1 MIYKGLKLDK
11 FQEEAIDSINN
22 ENSVIISAP
31 TGAGKTLVAEFA
43 IEQAIKNN
51 KGIIYTAPV
60 KALSNQKYRDF
71 RKAYP
76 EKTGILTGD
85 VSINPQAPILIMTTE
100 IFRNVILTDPER
112 LTPKEWVIFDEIH
125 YLDDIDRGTVWEEA
139 LMLMPRH
146 IKVLALSATVPNV
159 NSIAE
164 WLRKIHDIPIKIIK
178 EYNRPVPLSFYF
190 QADNN
195 IFSNFSHLQKSELLL
210 SDSEKLKKK
219 KYESLI
225 HPKPN
230 RTDTLFKKLREQNL
244 LPCIYFAFSRKRTEI
259 FAQELATF
267 NFLTK
272 EERKQ
277 ITNLYSQLLAKFGL
291 ENETTSVFLYDLI
304 KRGVAFHHAGLL
316 PTLKEVI
323 ERLFTSK
330 LLKVIF
336 TTETFALGVNMP
348 ARTVVF
354 DDIRKIYGRF
364 YRNLKTRDFYQMAG
378 RAGRRG
384 IDKEGYVFVKVNP
397 WRVTGEEL
405 EDTIYGDTEIIQ
417 SQLRSNYATILNL
430 YQDMKEK
437 IYDIYPLSFHSFQ
450 SKMQSKEQAIR
461 LLKNKINLLKELEY
475 ITPNKELSWKGK
487 LASHMYSYELQT
499 GQLYEEGFLE
509 NLNQKELAI
518 VICALVYEPRKG
530 QKKPPLTK
538 RVKKVAMP
546 LNKLSKSIY
555 RYERK
560 FHIFP
565 YSKRFYFHLSK
576 VIDLWYDGI
585 GFSKLSKYTDIDE
598 GELVRYLRMSIQVL
612 RELNQFQGFKADF
625 KKNVRK
631 ILVRINRGLVDA
643 EKQLRQE
650 I

>member
-1 MIYKGLKLDK
+1 MIYKGLKLDR
-11 FQEEAIDSINN
+11 FQEDAIENINSGY
-22 ENSVIISAP
+22 SVIICAP
-31 TGAGKTLVAEFA
+31 TGAGKTLVAEHA

-71 RKAYP
+71 RRAYP

-85 VSINPQAPILIMTTE
+85 VSINPQASILIMTTE

-112 LTPKEWVIFDEIH
+112 LANKEWIIFDEIH
-125 YLDDIDRGTVWEEA
+125 YLDDIERGTVWEEA

-146 IKVLALSATVPNV
+146 MKVLALSATVPNV
-159 NSIAE
+159 DSIAE
-164 WLRKIHDIPIKIIK
+164 WLQKIHQIPVKVIK
-178 EYNRPVPLSFYF
+178 EDKRPVPLTFYF
-190 QADNN
+190 QANN
-195 IFSNFSHLQKSELLL
+195 EIFADFSHLKNSGFIL
-210 SDSEKLKKK
+210 SDSNKLKKK
-219 KYESLI
+219 RYEHFF

-230 RTDTLFKKLREQNL
+230 RTDTLFKKLKEQEL

-259 FAQELATF
+259 FAQELAAF
-267 NFLTK
+267 NFLSK
-272 EERKQ
+272 EERNK
-277 ITNLYSQLLAKFGL
+277 ITSLYNHLLKTFDL
-291 ENETTSVFLYDLI
+291 ENEPTSVFLYDLI

-323 ERLFTSK
+323 EQLFTSK

-336 TTETFALGVNMP
+336 TTETFALGINMP
-348 ARTVVF
+348 ARTVIF
-354 DDIRKIYGRF
+354 DDIRKVYGRF

-384 IDKEGYVFVKVNP
+384 IDKQGYVFVKVNP
-397 WRVTGEEL
+397 WRITKEEL
-405 EDTIYGDTEIIQ
+405 EDTIYGQTEMIQ

-430 YQDMKEK
+430 YGDMKEK

-450 SKMQSKEQAIR
+450 AEKTDKKDALR
-461 LLKNKINLLKELEY
+461 LLKSKISLLKELGY
-475 ITPNKELSWKGK
+475 ITSNHELSWKAK

-509 NLNQKELAI
+509 SLNQKELAI

-538 RVKKVAMP
+538 KIKRIAKP
-546 LNKLSKSIY
+546 LNRLSKYIY
-555 RYERK
+555 KYESQ
-560 FHIFP
+560 FGVYP
-565 YSKRFYFHLSK
+565 YSKKFYFHLSK

-585 GFSKLSKYTDIDE
+585 SFSKLTKYTDIDE
-598 GELVRYLRMSIQVL
+598 GEIVRYLRMSIQVL
-612 RELNQFQGFKADF
+612 RELLQFKGFGADF
-625 KKNVRK
+625 KKNTRQV
-631 ILVRINRGLVDA
+631 LARINRDLVDA